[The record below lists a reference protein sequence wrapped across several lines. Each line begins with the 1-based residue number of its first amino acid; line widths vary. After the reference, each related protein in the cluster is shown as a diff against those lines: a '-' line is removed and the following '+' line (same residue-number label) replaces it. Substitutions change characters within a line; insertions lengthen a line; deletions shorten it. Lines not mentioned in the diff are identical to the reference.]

1 MQFIQRNKLLRFIL
15 ATFIGIISVS
25 WSTAFASA
33 TLRPEIKHFIDE
45 MVTEHGFIQ
54 SQLEDIFGQVQF
66 QPAIIKL
73 ISTPPS
79 SISWNQYRARFINA
93 QRIKN
98 GVSFWNAHAEKL
110 QQASQ
115 TFGVPEE
122 IIVAIIGVETAYGAT
137 TGNHRVIDA
146 LTTLAFDYPR
156 RAEFFRSE
164 LAQYLLLVREQN
176 FDLFS
181 LKGSYAGAIGI
192 PQFMPGS
199 YRRYA
204 IDFDGDGKVDLTTST
219 ADAIGSV
226 ANYLKEYGWEAG
238 GPIITRAHVGVMSE
252 LYQEILESGIEP
264 NHPVKK
270 LREANIIPL
279 EKIDE
284 KRLATLIELKD
295 NDNMQYWLG
304 FNNFYVVTRYNRST
318 FYAMSVLQLADAI
331 RSARNAKK

>member
-1 MQFIQRNKLLRFIL
+1 MQFILRNKLLRFIL

-25 WSTAFASA
+25 CSTAFASA

-54 SQLEDIFGQVQF
+54 SQLEAIFGQVQF

-79 SISWNQYRARFINA
+79 SISWNQYRARFVNA

-98 GVSFWNAHAEKL
+98 GVSFWNAHAQKL

-204 IDFDGDGKVDLTTST
+204 IDFDGDGKIDLTTNT

-252 LYQEILESGIEP
+252 FYQEILQAGIEP
-264 NHPVKK
+264 IHPIKK
-270 LREANIIPL
+270 LRQANIIPL

-284 KRLATLIELKD
+284 ERLATLIELKD
-295 NDNMQYWLG
+295 DDNMQYWLG

-331 RSARNAKK
+331 RSARNAEK